1 MKRMLTV
8 LTLVVSLNALQGQDN
23 RELMN
28 IAGDNITVQEFLNIY
43 NKNNTNNVVDKKT
56 MDEYLD
62 LFINFK
68 LKVKEAEALGM
79 DTARKFVSELAGY
92 RRQLAQPYLV
102 DRDLNEQLVREAF
115 DRMKQDVAAYHILI
129 RVADDAAAADTLKA
143 LTRVRELRK
152 DVNSEKDMQRLITT
166 MQNDGDDNTIGEDL
180 GYFTAFAMVYPFES
194 AAYNT
199 PVGSVSEPVRTRFGY
214 HLIFVKDK
222 RPARGEVRVSHIMIK
237 STEDMLDDAREAA
250 RARIYEIHERLQKGE
265 SFDNLANEYS
275 EDKAT
280 APKGGKLPWFGT
292 GRMVS
297 SFEDAAFALQ
307 HDGDISEPVQ
317 TPYGWHIIKRDE
329 YKGVG
334 EFDEV
339 KNSIRKRIERD
350 ARGLQGRTSLLKKL
364 KEEYAFTYN
373 NKNKGAANK
382 FVGSEYLQ
390 GTWKLESAKPLDAP
404 VLTIT
409 DNVYSKRTVTYT
421 QQDYLEYLQRT
432 QRPRGEKE
440 MLSQVLSEQWD
451 AFVNAMI
458 IQFEDENLEHK
469 YPEFKA
475 LMQEY
480 HDGILLFDL
489 MDQKVWSKAVK
500 DSAGLEQYYEGHKQ
514 DFMWGERVDASV
526 YVCANEDI
534 KKQTLKMAK
543 KREKK
548 GYTDSAI
555 LTEVNSS
562 NPLNL
567 SIRSG
572 LYARDEDENIDAAP
586 WEPGI
591 HEINAAGDKK
601 VLVQIY
607 KVLEPQPK
615 SLSEARGLVT
625 SAYQNHLEEQWIK
638 ELRGKYDFRVNQE
651 VFDSIKN

>member
-1 MKRMLTV
+1 MLTV